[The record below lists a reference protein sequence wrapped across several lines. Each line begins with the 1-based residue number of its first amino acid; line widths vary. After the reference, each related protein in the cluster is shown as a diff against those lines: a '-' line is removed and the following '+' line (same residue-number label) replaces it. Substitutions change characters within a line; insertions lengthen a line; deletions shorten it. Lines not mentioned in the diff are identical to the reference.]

1 MLLNDIFTVISVIIS
16 GVIGSGI
23 LFVLLDFKT
32 TEARKEDIK
41 IPYENFYL
49 LGNNKNYIL
58 EFENQ
63 ENLDKG
69 VVEEE
74 TPDGFVI
81 MKYNEED
88 NRFDYW
94 SDQCIKYKYLEV
106 VARKYVILFDCK
118 DKYINMFKELL
129 NAIEEKKDKKTNDKD
144 NDNDIFV
151 SYKNYKKTDDDNDKI
166 VNTKSNNY
174 KNIGKYK
181 DFKLNKKK
189 IKEINYSTY
198 KLDFLTSH

>member
-1 MLLNDIFTVISVIIS
+1 MLFNDILTILSVLVG

-23 LFVLLDFKT
+23 FFVLLDFKT
-32 TEARKEDIK
+32 TEAREEDIK
-41 IPYENFYL
+41 IPYENYYL
-49 LGNNKNYIL
+49 LGNNRNYIL
-58 EFENQ
+58 EFEKQ

-81 MKYNEED
+81 MKYNDEI

-94 SDQCIKYKYLEV
+94 SDKSIKYKYLEV

-129 NAIEEKKDKKTNDKD
+129 SAMENKKNDNK
-144 NDNDIFV
+144 NVNNDIFV
-151 SYKNYKKTDDDNDKI
+151 SYKNYKKSDDDNDKI
-166 VNTKSNNY
+166 VNAKSNNY
-174 KNIGKYK
+174 KNVGKYSE
-181 DFKLNKKK
+181 FNLNKKK
-189 IKEINYSTY
+189 VKEINYSTY
-198 KLDFLTSH
+198 KLGFFSSNQ